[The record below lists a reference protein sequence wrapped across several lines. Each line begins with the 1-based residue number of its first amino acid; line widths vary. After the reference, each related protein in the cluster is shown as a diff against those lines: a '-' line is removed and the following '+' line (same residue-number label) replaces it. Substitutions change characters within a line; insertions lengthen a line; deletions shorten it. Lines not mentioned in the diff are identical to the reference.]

1 MRIRSDTI
9 QYGMEWSGDG
19 VVYDG
24 DDGDDYLLL
33 LLLLLI
39 RFKKK
44 IEEIRKR

>member
-1 MRIRSDTI
+1 
-9 QYGMEWSGDG
+9 MEWSGDG

-33 LLLLLI
+33 LLLLLLI